1 MHAQLW
7 LRVVRYCP
15 AHSICRYSTRH
26 TPVTKRPAVGLA
38 PSRRQEIVA
47 APVGLHARLC
57 TKSTAKVRPDTLDQL
72 DNPWDYAKLL
82 QSQKKPSPQ
91 RSGKD
96 FDAWLRQLRTLATG
110 EDNFSASLLTDTQY
124 KTSKTPDAADGQG
137 ERLDPKNAY
146 VAGLTNAQQ
155 LDRELVLAHLLVL
168 RVKGEA
174 KRGRH
179 QGSYLYRGMQQPGW
193 QYRGDVRAT
202 QVALLTQ
209 AHRLQ
214 CSGLVLNLLLDWKNH
229 VSLVSWQLLELVRL
243 SHCVSARQLAE
254 SVRRS
259 AVMYQ
264 ALVLDSSDRQQL
276 AEDAYSRE
284 TATGFVDGLWRADN
298 LQAAIDMLRSLVER
312 QHKAGQAPVDQMLA
326 SLAIRTMQI
335 ASEFDERQ
343 KAFDVFALCKPW
355 PQHSAD
361 AYNVLLHKPAMM
373 CHTDEVQNGAVP
385 DSHVWTLVIDGMCRN
400 HRVKQAMS
408 LFSLHLLFLP
418 REPSAD
424 GHTADG
430 AQQKASISKHIP
442 LDAKLDVWRAWY
454 KSTDKEA
461 AIDPFIRTWLHE
473 LADMHH
479 RDSTVRPWLPS
490 AATHRLMLDYLGRA
504 GMMAEMMG
512 HCTALEQLWDQYRRW
527 LYLDKPAQNQTLQ
540 YWDGFRGLEK
550 LALRRKTQHDMKK
563 AHTAGLHQI
572 DDPTGEPTAYEDGG
586 YSLHCQAIL
595 ELAKRD
601 TTQKAR
607 PEPESGSRE
616 LP

>member
-373 CHTDEVQNGAVP
+373 CHTDEVV
-385 DSHVWTLVIDGMCRN
+385 
-400 HRVKQAMS
+400 
-408 LFSLHLLFLP
+408 
-418 REPSAD
+418 
-424 GHTADG
+424 
-430 AQQKASISKHIP
+430 
-442 LDAKLDVWRAWY
+442 
-454 KSTDKEA
+454 
-461 AIDPFIRTWLHE
+461 
-473 LADMHH
+473 
-479 RDSTVRPWLPS
+479 
-490 AATHRLMLDYLGRA
+490 
-504 GMMAEMMG
+504 
-512 HCTALEQLWDQYRRW
+512 
-527 LYLDKPAQNQTLQ
+527 
-540 YWDGFRGLEK
+540 
-550 LALRRKTQHDMKK
+550 
-563 AHTAGLHQI
+563 
-572 DDPTGEPTAYEDGG
+572 
-586 YSLHCQAIL
+586 AIL
-595 ELAKRD
+595 K
-601 TTQKAR
+601 
-607 PEPESGSRE
+607 
-616 LP
+616 